1 VIKID
6 NKLFHKLGGRVLEA
20 AEYYQKLA
28 LLGIQQTNTFN
39 FAMQNKIKSI
49 SNMDG
54 EGLYDMLTQVIGTK
68 QFSESKKTSLKI
80 LDKSDQANMKTF
92 KILEQYEEKLKDLR
106 YDKDGFEKYEE
117 QIGKA
122 HK

>member
-1 VIKID
+1 M
-6 NKLFHKLGGRVLEA
+6 EA